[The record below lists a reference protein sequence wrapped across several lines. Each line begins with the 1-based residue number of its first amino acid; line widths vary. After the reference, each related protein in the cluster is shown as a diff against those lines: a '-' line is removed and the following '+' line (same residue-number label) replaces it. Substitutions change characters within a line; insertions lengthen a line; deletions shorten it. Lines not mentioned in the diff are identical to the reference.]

1 MAAKR
6 VSVLIPV
13 FNVADYLFEALDSIQ
28 RQTYKNIEVVVID
41 DCSNDKTYEI
51 ACRFSL
57 DDARF
62 HVYKNTVNMKIA
74 RTLNRALAI
83 CTGEYIAR
91 MDGDD
96 VSDIERIERFVK
108 HLDCNL
114 EYDLVGC
121 SVIAIDTNGRE
132 IGRTIHYADMKFLVR
147 SAKFVSPCSHIW
159 VARRRVYE
167 VLQGY
172 RNLPGVEDYDFLLR
186 AIDAGFKITNI
197 EDYFGYKVRLGR
209 IGNTTSTI
217 GAKQRLLQD
226 YAYSLH
232 RERQMRGFDSHSDDL
247 MSRKISQSKI
257 STLLFKLSN
266 YFLQH
271 ALRANGLI
279 RFPLRICCLAL
290 SLVSPI
296 QAKYLFTRF
305 RYRLMRFG
313 AKL

>member
-1 MAAKR
+1 MQPL
-6 VSVLIPV
+6 VSILLPAY
-13 FNVADYLFEALDSIQ
+13 NVESYLAEAINSIIN
-28 RQTYKNIEVVVID
+28 QTYRNIELVVVD
-41 DCSNDKTYEI
+41 DCSTDDTYSVANYYASI
-51 ACRFSL
+51 DSRIRVF
-57 DDARF
+57 R
-62 HVYKNTVNMKIA
+62 NQVNLKICD
-74 RTLNRALAI
+74 TLNYALSVAS
-83 CTGEYIAR
+83 GNYIAR

-96 VSDIERIERFVK
+96 ISEIDRIERLVEY
-108 HLDCNL
+108 LECNKCF
-114 EYDLVGC
+114 DLVGC

-172 RNLPGVEDYDFLLR
+172 RNMPGVEDYDFLLR

-226 YAYSLH
+226 YTYSLH
-232 RERQMRGFDSHSDDL
+232 RERQMRGFDSHSDEL
-247 MSRKISQSKI
+247 MSMKIRQSKI
-257 STLLFKLSN
+257 SIILFALSN

-290 SLVSPI
+290 SIVSPI
-296 QAKYLFTRF
+296 QAKYLFTRL